1 LNSNDLLENDI
12 VFMGSGGRANVHRIT
27 KSSGKTPVCNLTIS
41 ELHNFCAGEIKLLVH
56 NASGTGDFLDRLQ
69 QANRQFG
76 QNTRFRNWFHK
87 VWKQDQGI
95 PGVGETILT
104 YLRKAS

>member
-1 LNSNDLLENDI
+1 VRIAFSLCP
-12 VFMGSGGRANVHRIT
+12 FRSG
-27 KSSGKTPVCNLTIS
+27 
-41 ELHNFCAGEIKLLVH
+41 LHNFCVGEIKLLVH

-76 QNTRFRNWFHK
+76 QNKRFRNWFHK

-95 PGVGETILT
+95 PGGGRNNPDLPPESILEA
-104 YLRKAS
+104 YEEWLSQGQPGA